1 MHHEDE
7 DDDDDGGGGDDDDD
21 GLFSKNDGTDRRLDS
36 CIIIS
41 SNKSHAIHVRMHAYV
56 CMHAVVM
63 QSH

>member
-1 MHHEDE
+1 MHHE
-7 DDDDDGGGGDDDDD
+7 DDDDDDDDDD
-21 GLFSKNDGTDRRLDS
+21 GLFSQNDGPNRRFDS

-41 SNKSHAIHVRMHAYV
+41 SNTSHDIHVRMHTYV